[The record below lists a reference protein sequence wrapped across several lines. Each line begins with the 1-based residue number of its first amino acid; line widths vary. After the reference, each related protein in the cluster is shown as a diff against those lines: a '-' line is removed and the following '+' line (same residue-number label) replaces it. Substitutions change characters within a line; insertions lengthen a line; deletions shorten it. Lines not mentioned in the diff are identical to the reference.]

1 MRILYFLLWI
11 AFHYSFRLYFRK
23 IKVINPFK
31 AFFGRTIYVSNHQ
44 GSFMD
49 PLLIASQHR
58 PIVYFMVRSDVF
70 NKFTNPLLWMVH
82 MLPIYRQR
90 DGVDTKAKNAKVF
103 EKTNEV
109 LKRNRNILIFG
120 EGFTDDRIQ
129 RRLHPIKKGA
139 ARIGFSA
146 LDYCEWKEDVYLQGL
161 GVNYTDFNLRGSDV
175 VIAVG
180 NKIKLNDY
188 REAYKENPAKT
199 IAEVT
204 RLLEINMRELITD
217 VHDTEWA
224 DVHEDVMMLTRKGM
238 HPQCFDDTISLVDR
252 WKYSMALGEWFNRQS
267 DESLRALSP
276 LVNQIQTYKTSLKE
290 LGISENERFL
300 TEHNQW
306 GIAKKM
312 VLLFFLLPFALLG
325 LLHASLPYIVVK
337 RWVEKKFKRPVFWG
351 STKKVI
357 AFFACVII
365 NIPVLI
371 FLPKWL
377 PFTVTL
383 NVIIS
388 VLYYL
393 AIGLFAQAFLASLK
407 ILKELKR
414 WRFLGKLDLREI
426 NNMHRSVT
434 ERLHQQIPS

>member
-1 MRILYFLLWI
+1 
-11 AFHYSFRLYFRK
+11 
-23 IKVINPFK
+23 
-31 AFFGRTIYVSNHQ
+31 
-44 GSFMD
+44 
-49 PLLIASQHR
+49 
-58 PIVYFMVRSDVF
+58 
-70 NKFTNPLLWMVH
+70 

-103 EKTNEV
+103 EKTNQV

-146 LDYCEWKEDVYLQGL
+146 LEYCEWKEDVYLQGL

-180 NKIKLNDY
+180 KKIKLNDY
-188 REAYKENPAKT
+188 RQAYKENPAKT

-224 DVHEDVMMLTRKGM
+224 DVHEDVMMLTRRGM

-252 WKYSMALGEWFNRQS
+252 WKYSMALGDWFNRQS
-267 DESLRALSP
+267 EESLRALSP
-276 LVNQIQTYKTSLKE
+276 LVSQIQSYKTSLKE

-300 TEHNQW
+300 TESKQW
-306 GIAKKM
+306 RVTKKI
-312 VLLFFLLPFALLG
+312 VQLILLLPFALLG
-325 LLHASLPYIVVK
+325 LLHVSVPYFAIK

-371 FLPKWL
+371 FLPKLL
-377 PFTVTL
+377 PFTVKL
-383 NVIIS
+383 NVLIS

-414 WRFLGKLDLREI
+414 WRCLGKLDLKEI

-434 ERLHQQIPS
+434 ESLHQQIPS